1 MNYGYFEEEADF
13 YMGSKGGGGEE
24 EVLRRARTIAQIEG
38 LVGLKREQAS
48 LQSTFQQGNLV
59 GEKKR
64 QFSCVK
70 SGGNVAWICL
80 YCPYKLRQHEF
91 ISLFSTHATLYFND
105 FPVAEE
111 ALVAS
116 KEATGLPS

>member
-24 EVLRRARTIAQIEG
+24 EVLRRAQTIAQIEG

-48 LQSTFQQGNLV
+48 LQSTFQQGSLV

-64 QFSCVK
+64 EFSCVK
-70 SGGNVAWICL
+70 SGGNVAVSVMSGL
-80 YCPYKLRQHEF
+80 DLF
-91 ISLFSTHATLYFND
+91 VLSLQIKATRVY
-105 FPVAEE
+105 
-111 ALVAS
+111 
-116 KEATGLPS
+116 